1 MFQRLKKIHLL
12 FFDLKPDSRANKTTS
27 LVPPYKAV
35 EKLMRNDIDIL
46 FSEIKLDETLPN
58 QKYNI
63 KGYKM

>member
-1 MFQRLKKIHLL
+1 
-12 FFDLKPDSRANKTTS
+12 
-27 LVPPYKAV
+27 
-35 EKLMRNDIDIL
+35 MRNDIDIL